1 MTGMPSAAATAANA
15 ADQRVGDLLRAV
27 AVAMRP
33 AQWVKNGLLF
43 AGIIFGGKLFDV
55 WAIKH
60 AVVAFAIFCLLCG
73 GFYLINDVRDA
84 QADRLHPLKR
94 FRPIA
99 AGALS
104 GQQGMQVGIACILAA
119 LAASA
124 WVGHGFLLCAVAYAA
139 LMAAYNV
146 YLKEIVIVDV
156 MAIAA
161 GFMLRAVAGAL
172 AVDVSISS
180 WLLICTVLLALVVS
194 FGKRRYELM
203 TLDEPA
209 LHRRNLDHY
218 STTLLDQLVAITAG
232 GTLLAYAMYTVD
244 GDSVPADR
252 RMMLTIPL
260 VAYAIFRYLYLI
272 YQRGQGGSPETTLLT
287 DRNLLATGAAWCV
300 ASAVLLYV
308 LP

>member
-1 MTGMPSAAATAANA
+1 MTGSPSAAATAVV
-15 ADQRVGDLLRAV
+15 ADQRSGDLPRAV

-33 AQWVKNGLLF
+33 TQWVKNGLLF
-43 AGIIFGGKLFDV
+43 AGIIFGGKLFDI

-60 AVVAFAIFCLLCG
+60 AIAAFATFCLLCG

-84 QADRLHPLKR
+84 HADRLHPLKR
-94 FRPIA
+94 LRPIA
-99 AGALS
+99 SGALS
-104 GQQGMQVGIACILAA
+104 PLLGLQIGIVAILGA

-124 WVGHGFLLCAVAYAA
+124 WVGRGFMFATIAYAA
-139 LMAAYNV
+139 LMIAYNV
-146 YLKEIVIVDV
+146 GLKDIVIVDV

-161 GFMLRAVAGAL
+161 GFVLRAMAGAL

-180 WLLICTVLLALVVS
+180 WFLICTALLALVVS
-194 FGKRRYELM
+194 FGKRRYELT
-203 TLDEPA
+203 TLEEPA

-218 STTLLDQLVAITAG
+218 SKTLLDQLVAVTAG

-260 VAYAIFRYLYLI
+260 VAYAIFRYLFLV
-272 YQRGQGGSPETTLLT
+272 YQRGHGGSPETTLLT
-287 DRNLLATGAAWCV
+287 DRVLLATGAAWCV
-300 ASAVLLYV
+300 VSSVLLYV
-308 LP
+308 LA

>member
-1 MTGMPSAAATAANA
+1 MTGLPSAAAPVVA
-15 ADQRVGDLLRAV
+15 ADHRTGELLRAV

-43 AGIIFGGKLFDV
+43 AGIIFGGKLFDI

-60 AVVAFAIFCLLCG
+60 AVAAFVTFCLLCG
-73 GFYLINDVRDA
+73 GFYLINDIRDA
-84 QADRLHPLKR
+84 HADRLHPFKR
-94 FRPIA
+94 LRPIA
-99 AGALS
+99 AGTLS
-104 GQQGMQVGIACILAA
+104 PLLGLQIGIVAILGA

-124 WVGHGFLLCAVAYAA
+124 WVGRGFMIATIAYAA
-139 LMAAYNV
+139 LMVAYNAG
-146 YLKEIVIVDV
+146 LKDVVILDV

-161 GFMLRAVAGAL
+161 GFMLRAMAGAL

-180 WLLICTVLLALVVS
+180 WLLICTALLALVIS
-194 FGKRRYELM
+194 FGKRRYELT
-203 TLDEPA
+203 TLEEPA

-218 STTLLDQLVAITAG
+218 STSLLDQLVAVTAG

-260 VAYAIFRYLYLI
+260 VAYAVFRYLFLV
-272 YQRGQGGSPETTLLT
+272 YQRGHGGSPETTLLT
-287 DRNLLATGAAWCV
+287 DRVLLATGAAWCV
-300 ASAVLLYV
+300 LSSVLLYV
-308 LP
+308 LA

>member
-1 MTGMPSAAATAANA
+1 MPSAAATAVNA
-15 ADQRVGDLLRAV
+15 ADQRTGDLLRAV

-60 AVVAFAIFCLLCG
+60 AVVAFATFCLLCG

-84 QADRLHPLKR
+84 HADRLHPLKR
-94 FRPIA
+94 LRPIA
-99 AGALS
+99 SGALS
-104 GQQGMQVGIACILAA
+104 PLLGLQIGIGSILVA

-124 WVGHGFLLCAVAYAA
+124 WVGRGFLLCTVAYAA
-139 LMAAYNV
+139 LMVAYNV
-146 YLKEIVIVDV
+146 GLKDVVIIDV

-161 GFMLRAVAGAL
+161 GFMLRAVAGAV
-172 AVDVSISS
+172 AVNVSISS

-194 FGKRRYELM
+194 FGKRRYELT
-203 TLDEPA
+203 TLEEPA

-218 STTLLDQLVAITAG
+218 STTLLDQLVAITAA

-260 VAYAIFRYLYLI
+260 VAYAVFRYLFLV

-287 DRNLLATGAAWCV
+287 DRVLLATGATWCII
-300 ASAVLLYV
+300 SSVLLYV
-308 LP
+308 LA

>member
-1 MTGMPSAAATAANA
+1 MPSAAAAAVNA
-15 ADQRVGDLLRAV
+15 ADHRIGDLLRAA

-55 WAIKH
+55 WAFKH
-60 AVVAFAIFCLLCG
+60 AVVAFATFCILCG

-84 QADRLHPLKR
+84 DADRLHPLKR
-94 FRPIA
+94 LRPIA
-99 AGALS
+99 SGALAPH
-104 GQQGMQVGIACILAA
+104 QGLQIGIACIVAA
-119 LAASA
+119 IAASA
-124 WVGHGFLLCAVAYAA
+124 WVGRGFLLCTVAYAA
-139 LMAAYNV
+139 LMIAYNV
-146 YLKEIVIVDV
+146 GLKNIVIVDV

-172 AVDVSISS
+172 AVNVSISS

-194 FGKRRYELM
+194 FGKRRYELT
-203 TLDEPA
+203 TLEEPA

-218 STTLLDQLVAITAG
+218 STALLDQLVAITAG

-252 RMMLTIPL
+252 RMMFTIPL
-260 VAYAIFRYLYLI
+260 VAYAIFRYLFLV
-272 YQRGQGGSPETTLLT
+272 YQRGHGGSPETTLLT
-287 DRNLLATGAAWCV
+287 DRTLLATGATWCV
-300 ASAVLLYV
+300 LSSVLLYV
-308 LP
+308 LA